1 MPLFKSIVLIIVHA
15 LIALGL
21 NFVVKELG
29 WINHSE
35 VMTGYFVLLALIYK
49 DNQLKFEDAYHEDP
63 DLVEAILR
71 DELT

>member
-1 MPLFKSIVLIIVHA
+1 MPLFHTIVIIVIHA

-49 DNQLKFEDAYHEDP
+49 DAQVKFEKAYKEDP
-63 DLVEAILR
+63 ELVEEILR